1 MQLFLELKRI
11 LNKPINIVLIVL
23 LPLIITI
30 ASIIFFNGFGITYVK
45 LGVYN
50 LDNSPLS
57 QFTIKLVM
65 SFFKGG
71 TLTYVDKDYTKLLE
85 KGELNAVLIIPSNFT
100 DALYKGQK
108 VHIDFIPSP
117 VDLQLSVG
125 IFNVLNSIFNDLSG
139 SPFFDPKVLRY
150 LFVGE
155 GSPAPDFVPKTKN
168 FSTKFGDLFSPAI
181 LFLSVV
187 FLLLSIG
194 VLSIVNDRELGLIS
208 IFKVNNEKWYK
219 YITIKFLVLFII
231 GFIVSFVVFIGGYFF
246 GIKIPLNVFLPLAT
260 LGVIFH
266 SSLALILSTISPN
279 KTVANILSISFA
291 MFFFFTSG
299 SITPVSTLPKFMF
312 KLASL
317 TPVYKLTYAIRNYQ
331 LNGVSINSELKYL
344 MFLSIVF
351 FILMVLISKK
361 EFAKK

>member
-1 MQLFLELKRI
+1 MQLFLELKRL
-11 LNKPINIVLIVL
+11 LNKPINIVLIIL

-30 ASIIFFNGFGITYVK
+30 ASIIFFNGFGVTDVK

-50 LDNSPLS
+50 KDNSPLS

-71 TLTYVDKDYTKLLE
+71 TLTYVDENYHKLLE
-85 KGELNAVLIIPSNFT
+85 EGKFNAVLIIPSNFT

-108 VHIDFIPSP
+108 VNIDFIPSP

-150 LFVGE
+150 FFVGE
-155 GSPAPDFVPKTKN
+155 GSPAPQFVPKTKN
-168 FSTKFGDLFSPAI
+168 FSTNFGDLFSPAI
-181 LFLSVV
+181 LFLSTV
-187 FLLLSIG
+187 FLLLSVGI
-194 VLSIVNDRELGLIS
+194 LSIVNDRELGLIS
-208 IFKVNNEKWYK
+208 FFKVNNEKWYK
-219 YITIKFLVLFII
+219 YTFIKFLVLFIL
-231 GFIVSFVVFIGGYFF
+231 GTIVSFVVYFAGYFF
-246 GIKIPLNVFLPLAT
+246 GIKIPFNIFFPLAA

-266 SSLALILSTISPN
+266 SSLSLILSSLSPN
-279 KTVANILSISFA
+279 KTVANILSISIA

-312 KLASL
+312 KLATY
-317 TPVYKLTYAIRNYQ
+317 TPVYKLTYALRNYQ
-331 LNGVSINSELKYL
+331 LNGASIINELNYLAIISLITFLL
-344 MFLSIVF
+344 MFFV
-351 FILMVLISKK
+351 VKK
-361 EFAKK
+361 EFAQK